1 MNSLQILSFVGFTLL
16 VAVITWWKVRKTDT
30 GSQQGY
36 FLAGRSLK
44 APVIAASLM
53 LTNLS
58 TEQLVGLS
66 GQAYKSGMSV
76 MGWEVTSAVT
86 LIFLALI
93 FLPRYLKRGIATIP
107 DFLEERYD
115 KTTRIIID
123 FCFLIATGVCFL
135 PIVLYSGALAL
146 NSLFHVGESL
156 QISHGAAI
164 WLLVILLGLAGILY
178 AVIGGLRAMAVADSI
193 NGIGLVIGGL
203 MVPVFGLIAMGKGS
217 FMQGIEQLTTV
228 HAEKLNSIGGPTDPL
243 PIGAAFTGLILV
255 NTFYWCTNQGI
266 VQRTLASKSLAEG
279 QKGALLTAVLKMLD
293 PLVLVL
299 PGLIAFH
306 LYQDLP
312 KADMAYPTLVNNV
325 LPVPMVGFFGAVLFG
340 AVISTFNGFL
350 NSASTLFSMGIYRRI
365 INQNAEPQ
373 QLVTVGRKFGF
384 FIAIVS
390 VLVAPWIANAPQGLY
405 SWMKQLNGIYNV
417 PLVTIIIMGFFF
429 PRIPALAAK
438 VAMGIG
444 IISYITINYLVK
456 FDFHFLYVL
465 ACTFCINVVVM
476 LVIGFIKPRATPFTF
491 KDAFA
496 VDMKPWR
503 NVKIAS
509 PGKNIST
516 MGRYFKDAGYHT
528 CYIGKWHLDGH
539 DYFGTGECPPEW
551 DADYWFDG
559 ANYLSELTEKEIS
572 LWRNGLNSVED
583 LQANHIDETFTWAH
597 RISNRAVDFLQQP
610 ARAEEPFL
618 MVVSYDEPHHPFT
631 CPVEYL
637 EKYADFYY
645 DLGEKAQ
652 DDLANKPEHHR
663 LWAQAMPSPVGDDGL
678 YHHPLYFA
686 CNDFVDDQ
694 IGRVINA
701 LTPEQR
707 ENTWVIYTSDHGE
720 MMGAHKLI
728 SKGAAMYDDITRIPL
743 IIRSPQGERR
753 QVDTPVSHI
762 DLLPTMMALAD
773 IEKPEILP
781 GENILAVKEPRGVMV
796 EFNRYEIEHDSFGG
810 FIPVRCWVTDDFKL
824 VLNLFTSDEL
834 YDRRNDPNEMHN
846 LIDDI
851 RFADVRSKMHDALLD
866 YMDKIRDPFRSY
878 QWSLRP
884 WRKDALPRWM
894 GAFRPRPQDG
904 YSPVVRDYDTGLPT
918 QGVKVEEKK
927 QKF

>member
-16 VAVITWWKVRKTDT
+16 VAIITWWKVRKTDT

-203 MVPVFGLIAMGKGS
+203 MVPIFGLIAMGKGS

-228 HAEKLNSIGGPTDPL
+228 HAEKLNSVGGPTDPL

-299 PGLIAFH
+299 P
-306 LYQDLP
+306 
-312 KADMAYPTLVNNV
+312 
-325 LPVPMVGFFGAVLFG
+325 VPLVGFFGAVLFG

-491 KDAFA
+491 KDAFS
-496 VDMKPWR
+496 VDMKPWK

-509 PGKNIST
+509 IGILFAMIGVYAGLAEFGGYGTRWLAMIS
-516 MGRYFKDAGYHT
+516 YFIAAVVIVYLIFDSWRHR
-528 CYIGKWHLDGH
+528 H
-539 DYFGTGECPPEW
+539 DP
-551 DADYWFDG
+551 A
-559 ANYLSELTEKEIS
+559 
-572 LWRNGLNSVED
+572 V
-583 LQANHIDETFTWAH
+583 TFTPDA
-597 RISNRAVDFLQQP
+597 
-610 ARAEEPFL
+610 
-618 MVVSYDEPHHPFT
+618 
-631 CPVEYL
+631 
-637 EKYADFYY
+637 K
-645 DLGEKAQ
+645 
-652 DDLANKPEHHR
+652 
-663 LWAQAMPSPVGDDGL
+663 
-678 YHHPLYFA
+678 
-686 CNDFVDDQ
+686 
-694 IGRVINA
+694 
-701 LTPEQR
+701 
-707 ENTWVIYTSDHGE
+707 
-720 MMGAHKLI
+720 
-728 SKGAAMYDDITRIPL
+728 
-743 IIRSPQGERR
+743 
-753 QVDTPVSHI
+753 
-762 DLLPTMMALAD
+762 
-773 IEKPEILP
+773 
-781 GENILAVKEPRGVMV
+781 
-796 EFNRYEIEHDSFGG
+796 DS
-810 FIPVRCWVTDDFKL
+810 L
-824 VLNLFTSDEL
+824 
-834 YDRRNDPNEMHN
+834 
-846 LIDDI
+846 
-851 RFADVRSKMHDALLD
+851 
-866 YMDKIRDPFRSY
+866 
-878 QWSLRP
+878 
-884 WRKDALPRWM
+884 
-894 GAFRPRPQDG
+894 
-904 YSPVVRDYDTGLPT
+904 
-918 QGVKVEEKK
+918 
-927 QKF
+927 